1 LCETSAN
8 DDRILSLA
16 ENKPLQVELGD
27 NDIPWPHTV
36 DDKWMHPQGIARPLP
51 HQLTHLTINTVVPVV
66 RFIAQLKKTLKAH
79 AISRPTLQT
88 YDDYFRAILSG
99 FPEEYQLSCE
109 SYLEPFALNALI
121 PFQLARFQLY
131 RHNLNAYC
139 SPEER
144 TDAIDRCHSVA
155 LETVRYISRCMQT
168 PPSSP
173 NRSADTG
180 KTWHEVLNAAVNN
193 LLCRHVWRCTLMLC
207 LRGEFVAALTCIRF
221 SAAVGETRKLNIAC
235 GRYLAFFLDKLIER
249 VQNGL
254 ASQQEVE
261 MDFEMLAYASGDMQG
276 ELENSFVW
284 AGAHVPQP
292 TSSAESPSLS
302 TPTGMQ
308 AQPFADEGLPASALL
323 TEKERTDWGG
333 WEHVERQIT
342 ILLNEQQRRS
352 QPGYR
357 RQPPPLYHRPT
368 HNDTKRVQL
377 APPESTP
384 SPGASSTPSAG
395 ASRISIANI
404 I

>member
-1 LCETSAN
+1 LT
-8 DDRILSLA
+8 DDYRILSLA
-16 ENKPLQVELGD
+16 ENKPLQVDLGD
-27 NDIPWPHTV
+27 SDIPWPHTV
-36 DDKWMHPQGIARPLP
+36 DDKWMHPLGISRPLP

-66 RFIAQLKKTLKAH
+66 RFTAQLKKTLKAH
-79 AISRPTLQT
+79 VISLPTLQT

-99 FPEEYQLSCE
+99 FPEEYQLSSE
-109 SYLEPFALNALI
+109 SYLEPFAFNALV

-139 SPEER
+139 SPQQR
-144 TDAIDRCHSVA
+144 TDAIDRCYSVA
-155 LETVRYISRCMQT
+155 LETVRYISRCMQP

-173 NRSADTG
+173 ERPADAG
-180 KTWHEVLNAAVNN
+180 KTWQEILNASVNN

-207 LRGEFVAALTCIRF
+207 LRGDFAAAMTCVHF
-221 SAAVGETRKLNIAC
+221 LNAVGETRKLNIAC

-249 VQNGL
+249 MQSGL

-261 MDFEMLAYASGDMQG
+261 MDFEILAYASGDMQG
-276 ELENSFVW
+276 ELENGFVW
-284 AGAHVPQP
+284 AGAQVPQP
-292 TSSAESPSLS
+292 ASASASPNFS

-333 WEHVERQIT
+333 WERVERQINV
-342 ILLNEQQRRS
+342 LMGEQQRRS
-352 QPGYR
+352 R
-357 RQPPPLYHRPT
+357 HQPPPLYQRGPH
-368 HNDTKRVQL
+368 HEAKRVQL
-377 APPESTP
+377 SPPESTP